1 MVGGPLLT
9 KTLTSSKTARCS
21 NIPDY
26 RYPLTNGRYG
36 TSRIGFFIMILNIDF
51 ETSSLCD
58 LKTSGAYV
66 YAQHP
71 STDILCISF
80 RDQLSEEIWVPGKPL
95 PLWVQDAL
103 ASERPL
109 AAFNA
114 AFERL
119 IWQHVGVPKYG
130 FPPLELERWH
140 CTMAQVSTLGLPKS
154 LEKAAA
160 FLKLPV
166 QKDKLG
172 AKAMT
177 MLSRPDKKTG
187 KIPQGTPEM
196 LQALYAY
203 CSQDTL
209 TEQQLALSVP
219 PMPDAE
225 REIWLLDQ
233 RINDLGVP
241 VDRDLAVAAKTLWG
255 SYSKTLDEE
264 VVKLAGCS
272 GTQVAALK
280 VWLGE
285 QLGKPVTSLDKA
297 AIAQLLARHD
307 LSPVVRRVIQLRQE
321 LGSAGLKK
329 FAKFI
334 SASTNDDQRIRGTL
348 RYHGA
353 STGRWSGYLIQPQ
366 NLPRPTIR
374 QSDVATAIRLIKAQ
388 DAESV
393 DMLFGSV
400 SDTISSLCRAAIT
413 SSEGLAFIDYAA
425 IEARMVAWLAGQEDL
440 LKAFRDKSDPYVQMA
455 SQIYNKPV
463 ESISKDQRFFGKTCV
478 LGCGYQMGPA
488 KFRASVEQMTGR
500 AISETFAERCVKTY
514 REVNERIVD
523 LWYTLDRGVKR
534 CLNLQQPIKLTSN
547 LSCRV
552 ELNPNGD
559 TEWMYIRLPSGRDL
573 AYYHPKLSPSK
584 FGEQID
590 YTSVDGQTG
599 NPMRSKLY
607 GGAILENVSQ
617 ALSRDVMADAM
628 LKLDMLGHKIAF
640 TVHDEIILEGVADLE
655 PVEALMRIPP
665 PWADGL
671 PLEVEGQINSF
682 YWK

>member
-1 MVGGPLLT
+1 MSSMTTTRRSSPKYIPHLLT
-9 KTLTSSKTARCS
+9 GPTLDNPQR
-21 NIPDY
+21 
-26 RYPLTNGRYG
+26 R
-36 TSRIGFFIMILNIDF
+36 FFIMVLNIDF

-80 RDQLSEEIWVPGKPL
+80 RDRISEELWAPGKPL

-103 ASERPL
+103 ASDRPL

-140 CTMAQVSTLGLPKS
+140 CTMAQVSTLGMPKS

-160 FLKLPV
+160 FLGLAN
-166 QKDKLG
+166 QKDKQG
-172 AKAMT
+172 AKAMAT
-177 MLSRPDKKTG
+177 LSRPDKKTG
-187 KIPQGTPEM
+187 KLLQGSPEM
-196 LQALYAY
+196 LQALYSY

-209 TEQQLALSVP
+209 VEQQLALSVP
-219 PMPDAE
+219 PMSDAE
-225 REIWLLDQ
+225 REVWLLDQ
-233 RINDLGVP
+233 RINDFGVP
-241 VDRDLAVAAKTLWG
+241 VDRGLALAAQALWAD
-255 SYSKTLDEE
+255 YSKTLDEE

-280 VWLGE
+280 KWLEG
-285 QLGKPVTSLDKA
+285 QLGKPVPSLDKP
-297 AIAQLLARHD
+297 AIAQLLARQD
-307 LSPVVRRVIQLRQE
+307 LSPEVRRVIKLRQE

-329 FAKFI
+329 FAKFV
-334 SASTNDDQRIRGTL
+334 SASTDGDQRIRGTL

-366 NLPRPTIR
+366 NLPRPTIS
-374 QSDVATAIRLIKAQ
+374 QAEVPTAVRLVKAK
-388 DAESV
+388 DAESI

-413 SSEGLAFIDYAA
+413 SDEGLAFIDYAA

-440 LKAFRDKSDPYVQMA
+440 LKAFRDKSDPYVAMA

-463 ESISKDQRFFGKTCV
+463 ESITKDQRFFGKTCV
-478 LGCGYQMGPA
+478 LGCGYQMGHV
-488 KFRASVEQMTGR
+488 KFRDSVQQMTGR
-500 AISETFAERCVKTY
+500 TISETFAERCVKTY
-514 REVNERIVD
+514 REVNNHIVD
-523 LWYTLDRGVKR
+523 LWYRLDRGVKR
-534 CLNLQQPIKLTSN
+534 CLNLQQSIKLTDN
-547 LSCRV
+547 LSCRAD
-552 ELNPNGD
+552 LNPNGD
-559 TEWMYIRLPSGRDL
+559 TEWLYIRLPSGRDL
-573 AYYHPKLSPSK
+573 AYYHPKLTPGK
-584 FGEQID
+584 FGEQIA

-599 NPMRSKLY
+599 NPMRSRLY

-628 LKLDMLGHKIAF
+628 LKLDMLGYKIAF
-640 TVHDEIILEGVADLE
+640 TVHDEIILEGVTDLE
-655 PVEALMRIPP
+655 PVEALMRVPP
-665 PWADGL
+665 PWAEGL
-671 PLEVEGQINSF
+671 PLEVEGQLNSF